1 MAKDA
6 RHPIKKKA
14 EERRETSRNKC
25 FTFYFAIFIC
35 LENRKK
41 TYFFC
46 LSDTFFIFYYY
57 LCARNRQPGPKTKGF
72 GEKGNQVEILDSAC
86 CCYPHLSGLPV

>member
-6 RHPIKKKA
+6 RHPIK
-14 EERRETSRNKC
+14 RRPKNAVKHLETNVSRSISRFSFVLK
-25 FTFYFAIFIC
+25 I
-35 LENRKK
+35 EKE
-41 TYFFC
+41 TYYFC
-46 LSDTFFIFYYY
+46 LSDTLFIFYYY